1 MVASI
6 IYSFR
11 GRVIVRNHLN
21 SRLFRSGAA
30 LALVATLA
38 APGASQQQAAPIAR
52 YTMDAGTMSGFA
64 AMGQGRGMGGA
75 MSMMFGGG
83 DRVIHELVLRLGS
96 SQSPGGGA
104 PQADHFMPAGAKL
117 GKSVPL
123 VTPTPGRSE
132 EKPTPF
138 ERPKGRLLIYWGCG
152 PTAPRNQ
159 PVVIDFAKVAAG
171 QMPAGLYMAAA
182 SIPPDW
188 QVRFSN
194 SKTYGDWPNGKDTKA
209 VSASSSL
216 IGDHR
221 IAGNYAPEIKF
232 SLAQDFMPAING
244 KATALP
250 GDAVQLNW
258 NSVAGATG
266 YYAWVFAANPGPD
279 GKALDMVWWA
289 SSSTQN
295 FGGPLWDWLSPAAV
309 QKLIAQKVVMPP
321 SQTSC
326 IVPAEVKK
334 AASQMMMGSLYGY
347 GPEANF
353 AWPPRPAD
361 PKIVWKPEW
370 IARVRYRANTMW
382 MLNGPDMGG
391 TMRGAQ
397 SGDQGAGGENGNPP
411 PRKKCK
417 GGFGGILAGAAG
429 IGC

>member
-1 MVASI
+1 M
-6 IYSFR
+6 
-11 GRVIVRNHLN
+11 RNLN
-21 SRLFRSGAA
+21 RSTLFRSAAA
-30 LALVATLA
+30 LAALATLA
-38 APGASQQQAAPIAR
+38 APGASQQQSAPIAR

-64 AMGQGRGMGGA
+64 AMGQGGGGMGGA

-83 DRVIHELVLRLGS
+83 GDRTIHELVLRLGS
-96 SQSPGGGA
+96 SEPATGGA
-104 PQADHFMPAGAKL
+104 PKADHFMPVGAKL

-123 VTPTPGRSE
+123 VTPTPTPGKSE
-132 EKPTPF
+132 DKPVPF

-152 PTAPRNQ
+152 PTAPKNQ

-171 QMPAGLYMAAA
+171 QIPAGLYASAA
-182 SIPPDW
+182 SLPADW
-188 QVRFSN
+188 QVRLAN
-194 SKTYGDWPNGKDTKA
+194 SKTYGDWPNGKDTKV
-209 VSASSSL
+209 VSSSSSL

-232 SLAQDFMPAING
+232 ALNQDFMPAITG
-244 KATALP
+244 KSSELP
-250 GDAVQLNW
+250 SGAVQLNW

-279 GKALDMVWWA
+279 GKAMDMVWWA
-289 SSSTQN
+289 SSATQQ
-295 FGGPLWDWLSPAAV
+295 FGGPMWDWISPAAV
-309 QKLIAQKVVMPP
+309 QKLIGQKIVMPP

-334 AASQMMMGSLYGY
+334 AASQMMMGTLYAY

-353 AWPPRPAD
+353 AYPPRPAD

-382 MLNGPDMGG
+382 MLNGPDMGAM
-391 TMRGAQ
+391 MRGADE
-397 SGDQGAGGENGNPP
+397 SEGARGDEPAPKK
-411 PRKKCK
+411 KKCR